1 MDKLSDFSRNILQYI
16 TLYGLRILS
25 ALLILVVGLWL
36 IKRIT
41 KFLHKIMHQRGM
53 DASLIPFLITIA
65 NILLKIIL
73 VIVVISQIGIEAT
86 SFLAIL
92 GSAGIAIGL
101 ALQGSLS
108 NFAGGVLLL
117 TVRPF
122 RVGDYIDAQ
131 GQSGTV
137 HEINIFNTIIK
148 TGDNKTIFIPNGPL
162 ASGTIVNYDLEEN
175 RRVDMKFVI
184 DYRNDITKAREI
196 LHEIMRK
203 DTRIKEDPAPTVAV
217 SEVSDTGLSLL
228 VKAWVNHQDYWNV
241 FYAMQ
246 EQVKIEFQKE
256 QIKAPVM
263 QREMVTMAPP
273 ASKTE

>member
-1 MDKLSDFSRNILQYI
+1 MDRINDYSQNLLQYI
-16 TLYGLRILS
+16 TIYGLRILS
-25 ALLILVVGLWL
+25 AILILLVGLWL

-65 NILLKIIL
+65 NILLKITL

-122 RVGDYIDAQ
+122 RVGDFIDAQ
-131 GQSGTV
+131 GQSGKV

-162 ASGTIVNYDLEEN
+162 ASGTIVNYDLEEH
-175 RRVDMKFVI
+175 RRVDMKFTI
-184 DYRNDITKAREI
+184 DYRNDVEKAREI
-196 LHEIMRK
+196 LKEIMRK
-203 DTRIKEDPAPTVAV
+203 DIRILDDPAPMVAV
-217 SEVSDTGLSLL
+217 SEVTDSGLTLI
-228 VKAWVNHQDYWNV
+228 VRAWVNHLDYWDV

-256 QIKAPVM
+256 QIKAPVV
-263 QREMVTMAPP
+263 QREMVT
-273 ASKTE
+273 ASDKTV

>member
-1 MDKLSDFSRNILQYI
+1 MNRITDYSQNILQYI
-16 TLYGLRILS
+16 TIYGLRILS

-36 IKRIT
+36 IKRVT
-41 KFLHKIMHQRGM
+41 KFLHKLMHQRGM

-65 NILLKIIL
+65 NILLKITL

-122 RVGDYIDAQ
+122 RVGDFIDAQ
-131 GQSGTV
+131 GQSGKV

-162 ASGTIVNYDLEEN
+162 ASGTIVNYDLEEH

-184 DYRNDITKAREI
+184 DYRNDVEKAREI
-196 LHEIMRK
+196 LREIMRK
-203 DTRIKEDPAPTVAV
+203 D
-217 SEVSDTGLSLL
+217 
-228 VKAWVNHQDYWNV
+228 
-241 FYAMQ
+241 
-246 EQVKIEFQKE
+246 KIGR
-256 QIKAPVM
+256 AHV
-263 QREMVTMAPP
+263 
-273 ASKTE
+273 

>member
-1 MDKLSDFSRNILQYI
+1 MDRFNNYSQNVLEYI
-16 TLYGLRILS
+16 TIYGLRILS
-25 ALLILVVGLWL
+25 AILILVVGLWL

-53 DASLIPFLITIA
+53 DASLIPFLITIT

-73 VIVVISQIGIEAT
+73 VIAVISQIGIEAT

-122 RVGDYIDAQ
+122 RVGDFIDAQ
-131 GQSGTV
+131 GQSGKV

-184 DYRNDITKAREI
+184 DYRNDVEKAREI
-196 LHEIMRK
+196 LKEIMRK
-203 DTRIKEDPAPTVAV
+203 DIRILDDPAPMVAV
-217 SEVSDTGLSLL
+217 SEVTDSGLSLI
-228 VKAWVNHQDYWNV
+228 VRAWVNHQDYWDV

-256 QIKAPVM
+256 QIKAPVV
-263 QREMVTMAPP
+263 QREMVTT
-273 ASKTE
+273 SNKTV